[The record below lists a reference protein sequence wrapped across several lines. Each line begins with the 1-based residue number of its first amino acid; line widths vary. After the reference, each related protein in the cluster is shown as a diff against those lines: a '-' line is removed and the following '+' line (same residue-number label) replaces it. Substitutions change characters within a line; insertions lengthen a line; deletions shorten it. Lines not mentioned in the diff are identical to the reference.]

1 MVSFICKWADKGDE
15 VYPTISSLR
24 FDDDDDVVVDD
35 DIDVD
40 EFKLKLKTFNAK
52 IKSLYGKKVELVVG
66 NAKKSNEKIIWEVIN
81 DHCPTEALDYRSKT
95 YLGI

>member
-1 MVSFICKWADKGDE
+1 MV
-15 VYPTISSLR
+15 
-24 FDDDDDVVVDD
+24 DDDDDE
-35 DIDVD
+35 VD

-66 NAKKSNEKIIWEVIN
+66 NTKKSKEKIIWKVIN